1 MDAENEA
8 SVERGEAR
16 MAEPSDR
23 RDGPGSPE
31 PTAILPVP
39 MPPTPASILRETFGH
54 AGFQGMQED
63 VVQHVIAGGH
73 ALVLSPTGS
82 GKSICYQVPAL
93 ALPGMT
99 IVLSPL
105 IALMKDQVDALRAK
119 GVAATFINSSLDRQA
134 RESRSRD
141 VAEGKVKL
149 LYVTPERFRKEAFR
163 EAVTAARQRVGISL
177 LAIDEAHCISQ
188 WGHDFRPDYSRVG
201 QWRDWL
207 GNPTTIALTATATP
221 QVQDDIFAQL
231 NLTPP
236 AADAAGQGG
245 GSNSGGVR
253 RFNRGIDR
261 PNLSLE
267 LHETWSDD
275 EKLEAILERTARLPG
290 SGIVYFTL
298 IKTLERFSDLLAARN
313 VEHLC
318 YHGKLDARR
327 RRQVQ
332 DTFMQGD
339 EIVLAT
345 NAFGMGIDKAD
356 IRTITHAEIPGSV
369 ESYYQEIGRSGR
381 DGQPALC
388 TLLYDERDLLTQMDF
403 IRWTNPDADYYERLY
418 HHLAHDAESIQ
429 AFGLDWLREKLHD
442 RRRGF
447 DGRLDTALAMLERH
461 GVIQAEQ
468 HELPRGHYE
477 LVGTLPEALRDAD
490 RFAEKLEADQLRLY
504 DMVEYAKHAGDRKA
518 FFNRYFGCE

>member
-1 MDAENEA
+1 M
-8 SVERGEAR
+8 
-16 MAEPSDR
+16 PSD
-23 RDGPGSPE
+23 
-31 PTAILPVP
+31 
-39 MPPTPASILRETFGH
+39 PASILRTTFGH
-54 AGFQGMQED
+54 AAFQGMQEE
-63 VVQHVIAGGH
+63 VVEHVLAGQH

-119 GVAATFINSSLDRQA
+119 GVAATFINSSLDRQSREA
-134 RESRSRD
+134 RTRD
-141 VAEGKVKL
+141 VAAGNVKL

-163 EAVTAARQRVGISL
+163 EAVGAARERVGLSL

-201 QWRDWL
+201 QWREWL
-207 GNPTTIALTATATP
+207 GSPTTIALTATATP
-221 QVQDDIFAQL
+221 QVQDDILAQL
-231 NLTPP
+231 GLRE
-236 AADAAGQGG
+236 AGE
-245 GSNSGGVR
+245 SVDSSVAMR

-261 PNLSLE
+261 PNLALE
-267 LHETWSDD
+267 LHETWSDE
-275 EKLEAILERTARLPG
+275 EKLEAMLERTARLPG
-290 SGIVYFTL
+290 SAIVYFTL
-298 IKTLERFSDLLAARN
+298 IKTLERFSDLLADRTI
-313 VEHLC
+313 EHLC

-332 DTFMQGD
+332 DAFMQGQ
-339 EIVLAT
+339 ELVLAT

-381 DGQPALC
+381 DGQPAVC

-418 HHLAHDAESIQ
+418 RHLAHDAESIRS
-429 AFGLDWLREKLHD
+429 FGLDWLREKLHD

-461 GVIQAEQ
+461 GVIEAEQ
-468 HELPRGHYE
+468 HELPRGLYE
-477 LVGTLPEALRDAD
+477 LVGELPEPLRDTD

-504 DMVEYAKHAGDRKA
+504 DMVEYAKHDGDRKA
-518 FFNRYFGCE
+518 FLNRYFGCE

>member
-1 MDAENEA
+1 MSAD
-8 SVERGEAR
+8 
-16 MAEPSDR
+16 
-23 RDGPGSPE
+23 
-31 PTAILPVP
+31 
-39 MPPTPASILRETFGH
+39 PASILRTVFGH
-54 AGFQGMQED
+54 TAFQGMQQE
-63 VVQHVIAGGH
+63 VVEHVLAGQH

-105 IALMKDQVDALRAK
+105 IALMKDQVDALRAR

-134 RESRSRD
+134 REARSRD
-141 VAEGKVKL
+141 VAAGNVKL

-163 EAVTAARQRVGISL
+163 EAVSAARDRVGLSL

-201 QWRDWL
+201 QWREWL
-207 GNPTTIALTATATP
+207 GSPTTIALTATATP
-221 QVQDDIFAQL
+221 QVQDDILAQL
-231 NLTPP
+231 GLRSPGEGVDP
-236 AADAAGQGG
+236 AAAM
-245 GSNSGGVR
+245 R

-261 PNLSLE
+261 PNLALE

-275 EKLEAILERTARLPG
+275 EKLEAIIERTARLPG
-290 SGIVYFTL
+290 PAIVYFTL
-298 IKTLERFSDLLAARN
+298 IKTLERFSDLLASRN
-313 VEHLC
+313 SEHLC
-318 YHGKLDARR
+318 YHGKLHARH

-332 DTFMQGD
+332 DAFMQGSHL
-339 EIVLAT
+339 VLAT

-418 HHLAHDAESIQ
+418 HHLEHDAESIRS
-429 AFGLDWLREKLHD
+429 FGLDWLREKLHD

-468 HELPRGHYE
+468 HELPRGLYE
-477 LVGTLPEALRDAD
+477 LVGTLPESLRDAD
-490 RFAEKLEADQLRLY
+490 RFAEKLEADRLRLY
-504 DMVEYAKHAGDRKA
+504 DMVEYARHDGDRKR
-518 FFNRYFGCE
+518 FLNRYFGCPE